1 MFSIRLEQ
9 PADSVAIESLLDL
22 AFGADRRR
30 KTSYRFR
37 DGIAPLTDLCF
48 VAEAE
53 AGRLV
58 GTVRYWP
65 ILAGSVPALLLGPLA
80 IEPARQGRG
89 VGRALVFHSLDVAAQ
104 AGHGLVFLV
113 GDPAYYERFG
123 FDPVPPG
130 IVMPNESPARLQY
143 RLLDPALALPRKA
156 TLRRRPCPAARPP
169 GSVAS
174 LAGKAIA
181 GASCIP

>member
-9 PADSVAIESLLDL
+9 PADMAAIERLLDL
-22 AFGADRRR
+22 AFGADRRQ

-37 DGIAPLTDLCF
+37 DGVAPLTDLGF
-48 VAEAE
+48 VAIAE
-53 AGRLV
+53 AGLLV
-58 GTVRYWP
+58 GSVRYWP
-65 ILAGSVPALLLGPLA
+65 ILAGSTPALLLGPLA

-104 AGHGLVFLV
+104 AGHRLVFLV

-130 IVMPNESPARLQY
+130 IVMPNESSARLQY
-143 RLLDPALALPRKA
+143 RLLDPSLALPLTA
-156 TLRRRPCPAARPP
+156 TLRRSPSPVGRLAERA
-169 GSVAS
+169 GS

-181 GASCIP
+181 GASGIP

>member
-9 PADSVAIESLLDL
+9 PADSVAIEELLDL
-22 AFGADRRR
+22 AFGTDRRR
-30 KTSYRFR
+30 KTSYRYR
-37 DGIAPLTDLCF
+37 DGIASLTDLSF

-53 AGRLV
+53 AGLLV
-58 GTVRYWP
+58 GSVRYWP
-65 ILAGSVPALLLGPLA
+65 ILAGSTPALLLGPLA
-80 IEPARQGRG
+80 IEPSRQGRG
-89 VGRALVFHSLDVAAQ
+89 VGRALAFHSLDVAAQ

-113 GDPAYYERFG
+113 GDPAYYQRFG

-130 IVMPNESPARLQY
+130 IVMPNESSARLQY
-143 RLLDPALALPRKA
+143 RLLDPSLALPERAVLKRSPGRIA
-156 TLRRRPCPAARPP
+156 RSVGRAAP
-169 GSVAS
+169 

>member
-9 PADSVAIESLLDL
+9 PADSVAIEELLDL
-22 AFGADRRR
+22 TFGAGRRN

-37 DGIAPLTDLCF
+37 DGIAPLGELCF

-53 AGRLV
+53 AGLLV
-58 GTVRYWP
+58 GSVRYWP
-65 ILAGSVPALLLGPLA
+65 ILAGSAPALLLGPLA

-104 AGHGLVFLV
+104 AGHRLVFLV
-113 GDPAYYERFG
+113 GDHAYYERFG

-130 IVMPNESPARLQY
+130 IVMPNESSARLQY
-143 RLLDPALALPRKA
+143 RLLDPSLALPERA
-156 TLRRRPCPAARPP
+156 VLRRSPGGISPPAGHATP
-169 GSVAS
+169 
-174 LAGKAIA
+174 LAAKAIA
-181 GASCIP
+181 GAPGIP